1 MDQNTTEPIRVL
13 QINSGSRSFGGV
25 SSFLYNVY
33 TNIDRKQVQ
42 FDFLSPNVTT
52 YGIHRDEIEE
62 MGGRIYELGVTGN
75 ILTKKTGL
83 YKRLSQFLAQ
93 HKYFIVHINSG
104 NFFFNLFAVLAVR
117 KAGVPCRIVHS
128 HNAGDTSRSRIKKA
142 AFEALKPQLEKN
154 ATMLLACSRKAAR
167 YMFTD
172 KTVKAGKVEIVKNG
186 INADRFHFDPE
197 VRQAVRRELGLT
209 DQFVVG
215 HVGRFFKQ
223 KNHAF
228 LIRIFEKIHETEPE
242 SVLLLFGK
250 GDLEPEIKDLVK
262 ERGLTSCVRFMGE
275 VADIERMYQAMD
287 VFVMPSFHEG
297 LPVSCVEIQAA
308 GVPCVLSDTI
318 TEEIRIEDSMQFL
331 SLKQSPEEWAA
342 AALSKKGC
350 RDLDGY
356 ENVIRS
362 GYAIRDVANG
372 MLKMYKGMVKDL
384 HRGF

>member
-1 MDQNTTEPIRVL
+1 MDQNTAEPIRVL

-33 TNIDRKQVQ
+33 TNIDKKQVQ

-52 YGIHRDEIEE
+52 YGIHRDEIEK

-75 ILTKKTGL
+75 TLTKKTGL
-83 YKRLSQFLAQ
+83 YKRLYQFLTH
-93 HKYFIVHINSG
+93 HKYSVVHINSG
-104 NFFFNLFAVLAVR
+104 NFFFNLFAILAVR

-154 ATMLLACSRKAAR
+154 ATVLLACSRKAAG
-167 YMFTD
+167 YMFAD
-172 KTVKAGKVEIVKNG
+172 KTVKAGKVEIIKNG
-186 INADRFHFDPE
+186 INAERFRFDLE
-197 VRQAVRRELGLT
+197 VRQAVRQELGLS
-209 DQFVVG
+209 DKFVVG
-215 HVGRFFKQ
+215 HVGRFYMQ

-228 LIRIFEKIHETEPE
+228 LIRIFDKVHEKDPN

-250 GDLEPEIKDLVK
+250 GDLEAEIRNLV
-262 ERGLTSCVRFMGE
+262 ERLNLTSCVRFMGE
-275 VADIERMYQAMD
+275 VTDIERMYQAMD

-297 LPVSCVEIQAA
+297 LPVSCVEIQTA

-331 SLKQSPEEWAA
+331 SLAQSPEEWAQA
-342 AALSKKGC
+342 VLSKKGH

-356 ENVIRS
+356 ENVVRS
-362 GYAIRDVANG
+362 GYAIRDVADG
-372 MLKMYKGMVKDL
+372 MLKMYKELDKEL
-384 HRGF
+384 HNIH

>member
-1 MDQNTTEPIRVL
+1 MDQNTAEPIRVL

-83 YKRLSQFLAQ
+83 YKRLSQFLTQ
-93 HKYFIVHINSG
+93 HKYSIVHINSG

-154 ATMLLACSRKAAR
+154 ATLLLACSHKAAR

-186 INADRFHFDPE
+186 INAERFRFDPE

-215 HVGRFFKQ
+215 HVGRFLKQ

-228 LIRIFEKIHETEPE
+228 LIKIFEKIHETEPE

-262 ERGLTSCVRFMGE
+262 ECCLTSCVRFMGE

-287 VFVMPSFHEG
+287 VFVMPSYHEG

-308 GVPCVLSDTI
+308 GVPCILSDTI
-318 TEEIRIEDSMQFL
+318 TEEIRIQNSMQFV
-331 SLKQSPEEWAA
+331 SLKDSPEKWAETII
-342 AALSKKGC
+342 SKKGL

-356 ENVIRS
+356 ENIVRA
-362 GYAIRDVANG
+362 GYAIKDVADG
-372 MLKMYKGMVKDL
+372 LLKMYKELDSDVNNSL
-384 HRGF
+384 

>member
-1 MDQNTTEPIRVL
+1 MDQNRKEPIRVL

-33 TNIDRKQVQ
+33 TNIDREQVQ

-52 YGIHRDEIEE
+52 YGIHREEIEE
-62 MGGRIYELGVTGN
+62 MGGHIYELGIKGN
-75 ILTKKTGL
+75 ILTRKTGL
-83 YKRLSQFLAQ
+83 YKRLYEFLTQ
-93 HKYFIVHINSG
+93 HAYSIVHINSG
-104 NFFFNLFAVLAVR
+104 NFFFNLFAVMAVR

-142 AFEALKPQLEKN
+142 VFEALKPRLERN
-154 ATMLLACSRKAAR
+154 ATLLLACSRKAAG

-172 KTVKAGKVEIVKNG
+172 RTVREGKVQIVKNG
-186 INADRFHFDPE
+186 INTERFRFDPKIRDQ
-197 VRQAVRRELGLT
+197 VRQELGLA
-209 DQFVVG
+209 DKFVVG
-215 HVGRFFKQ
+215 HVGRFYKQ

-228 LIRIFEKIHETEPE
+228 LIRIFEKVHEMEPE

-250 GDLEPEIKDLVK
+250 GDLEAEI
-262 ERGLTSCVRFMGE
+262 RGLAEQMGLSSCVRFMGE
-275 VADIERMYQAMD
+275 VQDIERMYQAMD

-297 LPVSCVEIQAA
+297 LPVSCVEIQAS

-331 SLKQSPEEWAA
+331 SLSQSPEEWAEA
-342 AALSKKGC
+342 VLSKKGC
-350 RDLDGY
+350 RDLDGC

-362 GYAIRDVANG
+362 GYAIRDVAEG
-372 MLKMYKGMVKDL
+372 LLKMYKEL
-384 HRGF
+384 N

>member
-1 MDQNTTEPIRVL
+1 MDQNRKEPIRVL

-33 TNIDRKQVQ
+33 TNIDREQVQ

-52 YGIHRDEIEE
+52 YGIHREEIEE
-62 MGGRIYELGVTGN
+62 MGGRIYELGIKGN
-75 ILTKKTGL
+75 ILTRKTGL
-83 YKRLSQFLAQ
+83 YKRLYEFLTQ
-93 HKYFIVHINSG
+93 HAYSVVHINSG
-104 NFFFNLFAVLAVR
+104 NFFFNLFAVMAVR

-128 HNAGDTSRSRIKKA
+128 HNAGDTNRSRIKKA

-154 ATMLLACSRKAAR
+154 ATLLLACSRKAAS

-172 KTVKAGKVEIVKNG
+172 QTVREGRVQIVKNG
-186 INADRFHFDPE
+186 INAERFRFDPE
-197 VRQAVRRELGLT
+197 IRKTVRQELGLQ
-209 DQFVVG
+209 DKFVVG
-215 HVGRFFKQ
+215 HVGRFYKQ
-223 KNHAF
+223 KNHVF
-228 LIRIFEKIHETEPE
+228 LIRIFEKIHEKEPE

-250 GDLEPEIKDLVK
+250 GDLETEV
-262 ERGLTSCVRFMGE
+262 RGLVNELGMAPYVRFMGE

-318 TEEIRIEDSMQFL
+318 TEEIKIADSMRFL
-331 SLKQSPEEWAA
+331 SLSDSTEAWAE
-342 AALSKKGC
+342 AALDQKGN
-350 RDLDGY
+350 RDTDGY

-362 GYAIRDVANG
+362 GYAIRDVADG
-372 MLKMYKGMVKDL
+372 MLAIYKALDSKL
-384 HRGF
+384 H